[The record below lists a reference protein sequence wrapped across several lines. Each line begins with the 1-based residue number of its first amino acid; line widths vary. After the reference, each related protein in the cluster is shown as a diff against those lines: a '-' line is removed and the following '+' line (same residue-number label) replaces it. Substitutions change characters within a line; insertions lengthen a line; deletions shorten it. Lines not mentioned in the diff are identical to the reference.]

1 MKTLTNECVVH
12 KYTVN
17 LKVANSVLDRYIVI
31 LAKDKRS
38 LTIWAKNCGY
48 THLKVLKSDRKEYP
62 LGRCFESI
70 QDMMNQQQMLI
81 NGRLEEGKLFWEIN
95 NDSNSK

>member
-1 MKTLTNECVVH
+1 MKTLINQSVVH
-12 KYTVN
+12 RYTVN
-17 LKVANSVLDRYIVI
+17 LKLTNSNIDRYIVI

-38 LTIWAKNCGY
+38 LTTWAKNCGY
-48 THLKVLKSDRKEYP
+48 TQLKVLNSDRKEYP

-81 NGRLEEGKLFWEIN
+81 NGHLEAGKLFWETS
-95 NDSNSK
+95 NDSSGE